1 MFAARLGGAVASC
14 GGASTGRDIQ
24 DQNERR
30 SNAGGG
36 ELGIMLSEIAR
47 DLHQQD
53 DPQVALA
60 SVVAAA
66 IAVVPGA
73 QEASI
78 TVVLARRKVTSPVPS
93 GELARAV
100 DAIQDELGE
109 GPCLD
114 AVYEQ
119 RVVRVPDLS
128 VEQRWPQFAPR
139 AHDAGACSVLAFQL
153 YAEGDNLG
161 ALNLY
166 ARRAR
171 AFDDESEHVGLLLAT
186 HAAIAYAG
194 VRKQSQLIR
203 AVASRGVIGQAQGI
217 LMERHKVTADEAFVL
232 LVSAS
237 QHTNRKLQDIAEQ
250 LVHTGQLDV
259 ASRPPPPR
267 RGGPARGD

>member
-1 MFAARLGGAVASC
+1 MASG
-14 GGASTGRDIQ
+14 GGASNERGEQ
-24 DQNERR
+24 DQSDKR
-30 SNAGGG
+30 SIAGES
-36 ELGIMLSEIAR
+36 ELGIRLSEIAR

-60 SVVAAA
+60 SVVGAA

-73 QEASI
+73 EEASI

-119 RVVRVPDLS
+119 RVVRVPDMRA
-128 VEQRWPQFAPR
+128 ERRWPQFARR

-153 YAEGDNLG
+153 YVEGDKLG

-166 ARRAR
+166 ARRAG
-171 AFDDESEHVGLLLAT
+171 AFDDDSEHVGLLFAA
-186 HAAIAYAG
+186 HAAVAYAG
-194 VRKQSQLIR
+194 VRRQSQLLQ
-203 AVASRGVIGQAQGI
+203 AVASRGLIGQAQGI
-217 LMERHKVTADEAFVL
+217 LMERHKITADQAFAL

-237 QHTNRKLQDIAEQ
+237 QWTNRKLQDIAEQ

-259 ASRPPPPR
+259 ASRTAPPR
-267 RGGPARGD
+267 RGVPSRGD